1 MLDKLTTYI
10 TDLIYE
16 TKPDTEASKRE
27 IIEYGVFMTLS
38 EIIKITFI
46 IIIGAIF
53 NLLPYVL
60 GCIAALGVQR
70 TVLGGTHAKSHTG
83 CLLIHL
89 TSVFSIVLA
98 SLVINADRLY
108 ILPPVVAFCYAAA
121 IKYAPADVPEKP
133 IKSAKQRKK
142 LKAAGLSEITILFA
156 VSIFVPTV
164 WSNIIIFSCLVQAF
178 FLTPLAYRLT
188 KNKYSREEVIT

>member
-1 MLDKLTTYI
+1 MIDKLTTYI
-10 TDLIYE
+10 TNLIYE

-46 IIIGAIF
+46 IIIGAISG
-53 NLLPYVL
+53 LLSYVL

-83 CLLIHL
+83 CLVIHL
-89 TSVFSIVLA
+89 TSVFSIVLVSIA
-98 SLVINADRLY
+98 INVDKLY
-108 ILPPVVAFCYAAA
+108 ILLPIAAFCYIAA

-133 IKSAKQRKK
+133 IKSAKQRKM
-142 LKAAGLSEITILFA
+142 LKAAGLSEITVLFS
-156 VSIFVPTV
+156 VSLFVPAV
-164 WSNIIIFSCLVQAF
+164 WSNIIMFSCLVQAF